1 MRPIRPGFQS
11 TAEHFAA
18 KASFSVPGFP
28 HFVPRPFPQPVPP
41 LHYESMRF
49 AAFLITVSL
58 FAGSNIDPITPA
70 NAARLKIAWTYNT
83 GEAIDH
89 FRRDPRFEATPVY
102 EKGKLYLSTPGGF
115 VVALDAETG
124 REIWKTDL
132 HVSRDRN
139 YSDFANRGVTLGGD
153 TIFVGT
159 PDSRLVAIDSVTG
172 KLRPGFAK
180 EGTVELAEGLR
191 RRPRYDGEY
200 GVSSPP
206 AFYRVSDSRELI
218 IVGSFIADNSRAQ
231 MASGEVRAFD
241 AKTGALVWT
250 FHPLPEN
257 SQAGAANT
265 WARIVVDQPN
275 GLVFLP
281 TGSASP
287 DYFGGLRPGDNR
299 DANSIVVLK
308 AATGEKVWS
317 FQTVH
322 HDLWDYDVASPPLLF
337 PGKNGP
343 AVAVGSKTGH
353 LFLFDRFT
361 GKPLFPIEERPVP
374 RSDVEGE
381 KAWPAQP
388 FPTAPPP
395 LSPQEVKADDIFG
408 ATPEDLKACQAM
420 FQKYR
425 NEGIFTP
432 PSVQGSLDVP
442 SSIGG
447 MHWGGAAWDPVNRL
461 IIAPVNR
468 RVHVVR
474 LIPRGDF
481 WYERRRHPNTEITEQ
496 EGTPFAMSREFFNA
510 PSGIPC
516 TRPPWGELVAVNPD
530 KGTIEWRVPLGE
542 LTAKGATI
550 SGLPNLGGPATTATG
565 VVFIGATIDPRIR
578 AFDTATGKLLWK
590 GDLPTAARATPLVFT
605 GPSGRQMV
613 AIAAGGFDDP
623 VSKLDTKLV
632 VFALDDK

>member
-1 MRPIRPGFQS
+1 MRLIRLGLTS
-11 TAEHFAA
+11 TAGHFAA
-18 KASFSVPGFP
+18 KTTFL
-28 HFVPRPFPQPVPP
+28 RPWIPP
-41 LHYESMRF
+41 FRPMTLLTTRPTLHYESMRF
-49 AAFLITVSL
+49 AAFLISVSL

-70 NAARLKIAWTYNT
+70 NVARLKIAWTYDT

-102 EKGKLYLSTPGGF
+102 EKGKLYVSTPGGF

-159 PDSRLVAIDSVTG
+159 PDARLVAIDSVTG

-180 EGTVELAEGLR
+180 EGTVQLAEGLR

-206 AFYRVSDSRELI
+206 AFYRVSYSRELI

-241 AKTGALVWT
+241 AKTGTLVWT

-308 AATGEKVWS
+308 AATGERVWC

-343 AVAVGSKTGH
+343 AVAVGSKTAH

-381 KAWPAQP
+381 KAWPTQP
-388 FPTAPPP
+388 FPAAPPP

-420 FQKYR
+420 FQRYR

-565 VVFIGATIDPRIR
+565 VVFIGAAIDPRIR

>member
-1 MRPIRPGFQS
+1 
-11 TAEHFAA
+11 
-18 KASFSVPGFP
+18 
-28 HFVPRPFPQPVPP
+28 
-41 LHYESMRF
+41 MRF
-49 AAFLITVSL
+49 AAFLFSVSL
-58 FAGSNIDPITPA
+58 LAAPGVDPITPA
-70 NAARLKIAWTYNT
+70 NVSRLKTAWTYDT

-102 EKGKLYLSTPGGF
+102 EHGKLYLSTPGGF

-124 REIWKTDL
+124 REIWKADL

-139 YSDFANRGVTLGGD
+139 YSDFANRGVTLGGN

-159 PDSRLVAIDSVTG
+159 ADARLVAIDSATG

-180 EGTVELAEGLR
+180 EGAIQLTEGLR
-191 RRPRYDGEY
+191 RKPRYDGEY

-206 AFYRVSDSRELI
+206 AFYRAPNGRDLI

-250 FHPLPEN
+250 FDPLPEN
-257 SQAGAANT
+257 AQAGAANT
-265 WARIVVDQPN
+265 WSRIVVDQPN
-275 GLVFLP
+275 GLAFLP

-343 AVAVGSKTGH
+343 AVAVGSKTAH
-353 LFLFDRFT
+353 LFLFDRMT
-361 GKPLFPIEERPVP
+361 GKPSFPIEERPVP
-374 RSDVEGE
+374 QSDVEGE
-381 KAWPAQP
+381 KAWPTQP
-388 FPTAPPP
+388 FPSAPLP
-395 LSPQEVKADDIFG
+395 LSPQQLTADDLFG
-408 ATPEDLKACQAM
+408 VTPQDLKACQDM
-420 FQKYR
+420 FQRYR

-432 PSVQGSLDVP
+432 PSLQGSLHIP

-461 IIAPVNR
+461 ILAPVNR
-468 RVHVVR
+468 RVHVIR
-474 LIPRGDF
+474 LIPRADF

-530 KGTIEWRVPLGE
+530 KGTIAWRVPLGE
-542 LTAKGATI
+542 LTHAGMTAA
-550 SGLPNLGGPATTATG
+550 GMPNLGGPATTDTG
-565 VVFIGATIDPRIR
+565 VVFIGASIDPHIR

-605 GPSGRQMV
+605 GASGRQMV

-632 VFALDDK
+632 VFALDGR

>member
-1 MRPIRPGFQS
+1 
-11 TAEHFAA
+11 
-18 KASFSVPGFP
+18 
-28 HFVPRPFPQPVPP
+28 
-41 LHYESMRF
+41 
-49 AAFLITVSL
+49 VS
-58 FAGSNIDPITPA
+58 
-70 NAARLKIAWTYNT
+70 
-83 GEAIDH
+83 H
-89 FRRDPRFEATPVY
+89 
-102 EKGKLYLSTPGGF
+102 
-115 VVALDAETG
+115 
-124 REIWKTDL
+124 
-132 HVSRDRN
+132 DRN

-159 PDSRLVAIDSVTG
+159 ADARLVAIDCATG

-180 EGTVELAEGLR
+180 KGTIELTEGLR

-206 AFYRVSDSRELI
+206 AFYRAPNGREFI
-218 IVGSFIADNSRAQ
+218 IVGSFIADNSRAK

-241 AKTGALVWT
+241 AKTGALAWT

-257 SQAGAANT
+257 SPAGAANT
-265 WARIVVDQPN
+265 WSRIVVDQPN
-275 GLVFLP
+275 GFVFLP

-308 AATGEKVWS
+308 AATGEKLWS

-343 AVAVGSKTGH
+343 AVAVGSKTAH
-353 LFLFDRFT
+353 LFLFDRMT

-374 RSDVEGE
+374 QSDVEGE
-381 KAWPAQP
+381 KTWPTQP
-388 FPTAPPP
+388 FPKAPPP
-395 LSPQEVKADDIFG
+395 LSPQEVKAEDIFG
-408 ATPEDLKACQAM
+408 ATPEELKACQVM

-432 PSVQGSLDVP
+432 PSLQGSLDVP

-447 MHWGGAAWDPVNRL
+447 MHWGGAAWDPMNRL
-461 IIAPVNR
+461 IIVPVNR
-468 RVHVVR
+468 RVNVIRV
-474 LIPRGDF
+474 IPRGDF
-481 WYERRRHPNTEITEQ
+481 SYERRRHPKIEITEQ
-496 EGTPFAMSREFFNA
+496 EGAPFAMSREFFNA

-516 TRPPWGELVAVNPD
+516 TRPPWGELVAVSAD

-542 LTAKGATI
+542 LQLKGTTV
-550 SGLPNLGGPATTATG
+550 SGLPNLGGPATTDTG
-565 VVFIGATIDPRIR
+565 IVFIGASIDPHIR

-605 GPSGRQMV
+605 SSSGRQMV

-632 VFALDDK
+632 VFALADK

>member
-1 MRPIRPGFQS
+1 M
-11 TAEHFAA
+11 
-18 KASFSVPGFP
+18 
-28 HFVPRPFPQPVPP
+28 
-41 LHYESMRF
+41 
-49 AAFLITVSL
+49 AFLFSL
-58 FAGSNIDPITPA
+58 SLLAAPRAGSITPA
-70 NAARLKIAWTYNT
+70 NVVRLKVVWTYDT

-102 EKGKLYLSTPGGF
+102 DDGKLYVSTPGGL
-115 VVALDAETG
+115 VLALDAETG
-124 REIWKTDL
+124 SEIWKADL

-139 YSDFANRGVTLGGD
+139 YSDFGNRGVTLGGD
-153 TIFVGT
+153 TIFIGMA
-159 PDSRLVAIDSVTG
+159 DARLIAIDRATG
-172 KLRPGFAK
+172 RLRPGFAK
-180 EGTVELAEGLR
+180 EGTIQLTEGLR
-191 RRPRYDGEY
+191 HAPHYEGEY

-206 AFYRVSDSRELI
+206 AFYRGPNGREI
-218 IVGSFIADNSRAQ
+218 VIVGSFVADNSRAQ

-257 SQAGAANT
+257 SPAGAANT
-265 WARIVVDQPN
+265 WSRIVVDQPN

-308 AATGEKVWS
+308 AATGEKLWS

-343 AVAVGSKTGH
+343 AVAVGSKTAH
-353 LFLFDRFT
+353 LFLFDRLS

-374 RSDVEGE
+374 QSDVPGE
-381 KAWPAQP
+381 KASPTQP
-388 FPTAPPP
+388 FPSAPPP
-395 LSPQEVKADDIFG
+395 LSPHELKAGDILG
-408 ATPEDLKACQAM
+408 TTPEDLKACQEM

-432 PSVQGSLDVP
+432 PSIQGSLIIP
-442 SSIGG
+442 GSIGG

-468 RVHVVR
+468 GVQVIR
-474 LIPRGDF
+474 LIPRADF
-481 WYERRRHPNTEITEQ
+481 WYERRRHPNSEITEQ
-496 EGTPFAMSREFFNA
+496 DGTPFAMSREDFSA
-510 PSGIPC
+510 ASHIPC
-516 TRPPWGELVAVNPD
+516 TRPPWGELVAVSPD

-542 LTAKGATI
+542 LTYTGMTVP
-550 SGLPNLGGPATTATG
+550 GLPNLGGPATTDTG
-565 VVFIGATIDPRIR
+565 VVFIGASIDPHIR

-605 GPSGRQMV
+605 STSGRQMV
-613 AIAAGGFDDP
+613 VIAAGGFDHP
-623 VSKLDTKLV
+623 LSKLDTKLV
-632 VFALDDK
+632 AFALDNE

>member
-1 MRPIRPGFQS
+1 MR
-11 TAEHFAA
+11 
-18 KASFSVPGFP
+18 
-28 HFVPRPFPQPVPP
+28 
-41 LHYESMRF
+41 L
-49 AAFLITVSL
+49 AAFFFTVSL
-58 FAGSNIDPITPA
+58 FAGPGTDPISPA
-70 NAARLKIAWTYNT
+70 NVARLKVAWTYDT
-83 GEAIDH
+83 GEGIDH

-102 EKGKLYLSTPGGF
+102 DNGRLYLSTPGGL
-115 VVALDAETG
+115 VIALDAETG

-132 HVSRDRN
+132 HVSRDRD
-139 YSDFANRGVTLGGD
+139 YSDFANRGVTLGVD

-159 PDSRLVAIDSVTG
+159 PDARLVAIDRATG
-172 KLRPGFAK
+172 KLKPGFAT
-180 EGTVELAEGLR
+180 EGTIDLTVGLR
-191 RRPRYDGEY
+191 SRPHYAGEY

-206 AFYRVSDSRELI
+206 AFVRAPGRDLI
-218 IVGSFIADNSRAQ
+218 IVGSFIADNSRVR

-257 SQAGAANT
+257 SPAGAANT
-265 WARIVVDQPN
+265 WSRMVVDQPN

-322 HDLWDYDVASPPLLF
+322 HDLWDYDIASPPLLF

-343 AVAVGSKTGH
+343 AVAVGSKTAH
-353 LFLFDRFT
+353 LFLFDRLT
-361 GKPLFPIEERPVP
+361 GKSLFPIEERPVP
-374 RSDVEGE
+374 QSDIEGE
-381 KAWPAQP
+381 KTWPTQP

-395 LSPQEVKADDIFG
+395 LSPHEIKAEDIFG
-408 ATPEDLKACQAM
+408 VTPEDLKACQAI
-420 FQKYR
+420 FKKSR
-425 NEGIFTP
+425 NDGIFTP
-432 PSVQGSLDVP
+432 PSIQGSLDIP

-468 RVHVVR
+468 VVHVSR
-474 LIPRGDF
+474 LIPRDDF
-481 WYERRRHPNTEITEQ
+481 WYERRLHPKSEITEQ
-496 EGTPFAMSREFFNA
+496 EGAPFAISREFFKA
-510 PSGIPC
+510 PSGTFCI
-516 TRPPWGELVAVNPD
+516 RPPWGELVAVSPD

-542 LTAKGATI
+542 LTWNGAAV
-550 SGLPNLGGPATTATG
+550 SGLPNLGGPATTGTG
-565 VVFIGATIDPRIR
+565 VVFIGASIDPHLR

-605 GPSGRQMV
+605 GPSGREMV

-623 VSKLDTKLV
+623 LSKLDTKLV
-632 VFALDDK
+632 VFALDDN

>member
-1 MRPIRPGFQS
+1 M
-11 TAEHFAA
+11 
-18 KASFSVPGFP
+18 
-28 HFVPRPFPQPVPP
+28 
-41 LHYESMRF
+41 
-49 AAFLITVSL
+49 AFLFSL
-58 FAGSNIDPITPA
+58 SLLAAPRVGSITPA
-70 NAARLKIAWTYNT
+70 NVDRLKIVWTYDT

-102 EKGKLYLSTPGGF
+102 DNGKLYVSTPGGL
-115 VVALDAETG
+115 VLALDAETG
-124 REIWKTDL
+124 SEVWKTDL
-132 HVSRDRN
+132 HVSRDWN

-159 PDSRLVAIDSVTG
+159 ADARLVAIDRATG

-180 EGTVELAEGLR
+180 EGTIRLTEGLR
-191 RRPRYDGEY
+191 HAPRYEGEY

-206 AFYRVSDSRELI
+206 AFYRGPNGREI
-218 IVGSFIADNSRAQ
+218 VIVGSFVADNSRAQ

-241 AKTGALVWT
+241 AKTGVLVWT

-257 SQAGAANT
+257 SPAGAANT
-265 WARIVVDQPN
+265 WSRIVVDQPN

-287 DYFGGLRPGDNR
+287 DYFGRLRPGDNR

-343 AVAVGSKTGH
+343 AVAVGSKTAH
-353 LFLFDRFT
+353 LFLFDRWT

-374 RSDVEGE
+374 QSDVAGE
-381 KAWPAQP
+381 KISPTQP
-388 FPTAPPP
+388 FPSAPPS
-395 LSPQEVKADDIFG
+395 LSPHQLKAEDIFG
-408 ATPEDLKACQAM
+408 ATPEDLKACQEM

-432 PSVQGSLDVP
+432 PSLQGSLIIP
-442 SSIGG
+442 GSIGG

-468 RVHVVR
+468 GVQVIR
-474 LIPRGDF
+474 LIPRADF
-481 WYERRRHPNTEITEQ
+481 WYERRRHPNSEITEQ
-496 EGTPFAMSREFFNA
+496 DGTPFAMSREDFSA
-510 PSGIPC
+510 ASHIPC
-516 TRPPWGELVAVNPD
+516 TRPPWGELVAVSPD

-542 LTAKGATI
+542 WMSTGMTI
-550 SGLPNLGGPATTATG
+550 PGLPNLGGPATTDTG
-565 VVFIGATIDPRIR
+565 VVFIGASIDPHIR

-590 GDLPTAARATPLVFT
+590 GDLPTAARATPLAFT
-605 GPSGRQMV
+605 STSGRQMV
-613 AIAAGGFDDP
+613 VIAAGGFDNP
-623 VSKLDTKLV
+623 LSKLDTKLV
-632 VFALDDK
+632 AFALDNE

>member
-1 MRPIRPGFQS
+1 
-11 TAEHFAA
+11 
-18 KASFSVPGFP
+18 
-28 HFVPRPFPQPVPP
+28 
-41 LHYESMRF
+41 MRF
-49 AAFLITVSL
+49 AVILFSVSL
-58 FAGSNIDPITPA
+58 FAGQKIDPITPA
-70 NAARLKIAWTYNT
+70 NVARLKLAWTYDT
-83 GEAIDH
+83 HEAIDQ
-89 FRRDPRFEATPVY
+89 FRKNPRFEATPVY
-102 EKGKLYLSTPGGF
+102 DKGKLYVSTPGGLII
-115 VVALDAETG
+115 ALDAETG
-124 REIWKTDL
+124 GEIWKTDL

-159 PDSRLVAIDSVTG
+159 ADARLVAIDSATG
-172 KLRPGFAK
+172 RLRPGFAK
-180 EGTVELAEGLR
+180 DGTVELTEGLR
-191 RRPRYDGEY
+191 HKPRYDGEY

-206 AFYRVSDSRELI
+206 AFYRAPDGREFI
-218 IVGSFIADNSRAQ
+218 IVGSFVADNSRAN

-241 AKTGALVWT
+241 AKTGALAWT

-257 SQAGAANT
+257 SPAGAANT
-265 WARIVVDQPN
+265 WSRIVVDPSS

-343 AVAVGSKTGH
+343 AVAVGSKTAH
-353 LFLFDRFT
+353 LFLFDRMT
-361 GKPLFPIEERPVP
+361 GRPLFPIDERPVP

-381 KAWPAQP
+381 KAWATQP
-388 FPTAPPP
+388 FPSAPPP
-395 LSPQEVKADDIFG
+395 LSPQEVKPEDIFG

-432 PSVQGSLDVP
+432 PTLRGSLHVP

-447 MHWGGAAWDPVNRL
+447 MHWGGAAWDPVHRL

-468 RVHVVR
+468 RVHVIR
-474 LIPRGDF
+474 LIPRADF
-481 WYERRRHPNTEITEQ
+481 LDERRRHPNTEITEQ
-496 EGTPFAMSREFFNA
+496 AGAPFAMSREFFNA

-516 TRPPWGELVAVNPD
+516 TRPPWGELLAVSPD

-542 LTAKGATI
+542 LPHKGTTL
-550 SGLPNLGGPATTATG
+550 SGMPNLGGPATTDTG
-565 VVFIGATIDPRIR
+565 VVFIGASIDPHIR

-590 GDLPTAARATPLVFT
+590 GDLPTAARATPLIFT
-605 GPSGRQMV
+605 SASGRQMV

-632 VFALDDK
+632 VFALDDR

>member
-1 MRPIRPGFQS
+1 MR
-11 TAEHFAA
+11 
-18 KASFSVPGFP
+18 
-28 HFVPRPFPQPVPP
+28 
-41 LHYESMRF
+41 L
-49 AAFLITVSL
+49 AAFLFCVSL
-58 FAGSNIDPITPA
+58 FAGPRVDPITPA
-70 NAARLKIAWTYNT
+70 NVGRLKTAWTYDT

-102 EKGKLYLSTPGGF
+102 DNGKLYVSTPGGF
-115 VVALDAETG
+115 VIALDAETG
-124 REIWKTDL
+124 RELWKTDL
-132 HVSRDRN
+132 RVSRDRN

-153 TIFVGT
+153 AIFVGT
-159 PDSRLVAIDSVTG
+159 ADARLVAIDRATG
-172 KLRPGFAK
+172 KPRPGFAK
-180 EGTVELAEGLR
+180 EGTINLTEGLR
-191 RRPRYDGEY
+191 RKPRYEGEY

-206 AFYRVSDSRELI
+206 AYYRAPDARALI
-218 IVGSFIADNSRAQ
+218 IVGSFVADNSRAQ

-241 AKTGALVWT
+241 AKTGRLVWT

-265 WARIVVDQPN
+265 WSRIVVDQPN

-299 DANSIVVLK
+299 DANSIVVLN
-308 AATGEKVWS
+308 AATGKKVWS

-322 HDLWDYDVASPPLLF
+322 HDLWDYDIASPPLLF

-343 AVAVGSKTGH
+343 AVAVGSKTAH
-353 LFLFDRFT
+353 LFLFDRIT

-374 RSDVEGE
+374 QSDVEGE
-381 KAWPAQP
+381 KTSPTQP

-395 LSPQEVKADDIFG
+395 LSPHEIKAEDIFG
-408 ATPEDLKACQAM
+408 ATPEDLQACQAM

-432 PSVQGSLDVP
+432 PSLHGSLDIP
-442 SSIGG
+442 GNIGG

-468 RVHVVR
+468 RAAVIR
-474 LIPRGDF
+474 LIPRADF
-481 WYERRRHPNTEITEQ
+481 WYERRQHPDSEITEQ
-496 EGTPFAMSREFFNA
+496 DGTPFAMSREFFNA

-516 TRPPWGELVAVNPD
+516 TRPPWGELVAVSPD

-542 LTAKGATI
+542 LTRKGVTV
-550 SGLPNLGGPATTATG
+550 SGLPNLGGPATTGTG
-565 VVFIGATIDPRIR
+565 VVFMGASIDPHIR

-590 GDLPTAARATPLVFT
+590 GDLPTGARATPLVFT
-605 GPSGRQMV
+605 SPSGRQMV

-623 VSKLDTKLV
+623 ASKLDTKLV

>member
-1 MRPIRPGFQS
+1 MR
-11 TAEHFAA
+11 
-18 KASFSVPGFP
+18 
-28 HFVPRPFPQPVPP
+28 
-41 LHYESMRF
+41 L
-49 AAFLITVSL
+49 AAFLFTVSL
-58 FAGSNIDPITPA
+58 CAGPRVDPITPA
-70 NAARLKIAWTYNT
+70 NVARLKIAWTYDT
-83 GEAIDH
+83 REAIDH

-102 EKGKLYLSTPGGF
+102 DDGKLYVSTPGGF

-132 HVSRDRN
+132 RVPRDRN

-153 TIFVGT
+153 TIFIGT
-159 PDSRLVAIDSVTG
+159 PDARLIAIDRATG
-172 KLRPGFAK
+172 KLKPSFAR
-180 EGTVELAEGLR
+180 EGTIDLTEGLR
-191 RRPRYDGEY
+191 HKPRYDGEY

-206 AFYRVSDSRELI
+206 AFYRTPNGRELI
-218 IVGSFIADNSRAQ
+218 IVGSFIADNSRAR
-231 MASGEVRAFD
+231 MASGEVRSFD
-241 AKTGALVWT
+241 AKTGTLVWT

-257 SQAGAANT
+257 SPAGAANT
-265 WARIVVDQPN
+265 WSRIVVDQPN

-299 DANSIVVLK
+299 DANSIVVLR

-322 HDLWDYDVASPPLLF
+322 HDLWDYDIASPPLLF
-337 PGKNGP
+337 PGKSGP
-343 AVAVGSKTGH
+343 AVAVGSKTAH
-353 LFLFDRFT
+353 LFLFDRMT
-361 GKPLFPIEERPVP
+361 GRPLFPIEERPVA

-381 KAWPAQP
+381 KAWPTQP
-388 FPTAPPP
+388 FPSAPPP
-395 LSPQEVKADDIFG
+395 LSPHEVKAEDIFG
-408 ATPEDLKACQAM
+408 ATPEDLKACQSM

-432 PSVQGSLDVP
+432 PSLRGSLDIP

-447 MHWGGAAWDPVNRL
+447 MHWGGAVWDSANRL

-468 RVHVVR
+468 RVHVIR
-474 LIPRGDF
+474 LIPRDDF
-481 WYERRRHPNTEITEQ
+481 WFERRRHPNTEITEQ
-496 EGTPFAMSREFFNA
+496 DGTPFAMSREFFNA

-516 TRPPWGELVAVNPD
+516 TRPPWGELVAVSPD

-542 LTAKGATI
+542 LTHNGTI
-550 SGLPNLGGPATTATG
+550 VSGMPNLGGPAITDTG
-565 VVFIGATIDPRIR
+565 VVFIGASIDPHIR
-578 AFDTATGKLLWK
+578 AFDTSTGKLLWT

-605 GPSGRQMV
+605 SRSGRQMV

-632 VFALDDK
+632 VFALDDRLAE

>member
-1 MRPIRPGFQS
+1 
-11 TAEHFAA
+11 
-18 KASFSVPGFP
+18 
-28 HFVPRPFPQPVPP
+28 
-41 LHYESMRF
+41 MRF
-49 AAFLITVSL
+49 GVLLLALPL
-58 FAGSNIDPITPA
+58 LGSSSDALTPG
-70 NAARLKIAWTYNT
+70 NVARLKVAWMYDTR
-83 GEAIDH
+83 EAIDH

-102 EKGKLYLSTPGGF
+102 DNGRLYLSTPGGF
-115 VVALDAETG
+115 VVALDGDTG

-132 HVSRDRN
+132 QVSRDRN

-153 TIFVGT
+153 AIFIGT
-159 PDSRLVAIDSVTG
+159 PDARLISLDRATG
-172 KLRPGFAK
+172 RLRPGFGK
-180 EGTVELAEGLR
+180 EGTIELTEGLR

-206 AFYRVSDSRELI
+206 AYYQAPNGGGLI
-218 IVGSFIADNSRAQ
+218 IVGSFIADNSRAK

-257 SQAGAANT
+257 SPAGAANT
-265 WARIVVDQPN
+265 WSRMVVDQPN

-287 DYFGGLRPGDNR
+287 DYYGGLRPGDNR

-322 HDLWDYDVASPPLLF
+322 HDLWDYDIASPPLLF

-343 AVAVGSKTGH
+343 AVAVGSKTAN
-353 LFLFDRFT
+353 LFLFDRLT
-361 GKPLFPIEERPVP
+361 GKPLFPIEERAVP

-381 KAWPAQP
+381 KAWPTQP
-388 FPTAPPP
+388 FPSAPPA
-395 LSPQEVKADDIFG
+395 LSPQEVKASDIFG

-425 NEGIFTP
+425 NDGIFTP
-432 PSVQGSLDVP
+432 PSLQGSLHVP

-468 RVHVVR
+468 RVHVIR
-474 LIPRGDF
+474 LIPRSEF
-481 WYERRRHPNTEITEQ
+481 WYERRQHPNTEITEQ
-496 EGTPFAMSREFFNA
+496 EGAPFSMSREFFNA

-516 TRPPWGELVAVNPD
+516 TRPPWGELVAVSPD
-530 KGTIEWRVPLGE
+530 MGTIEWHVPLGE
-542 LTAKGATI
+542 LPLKGTTV
-550 SGLPNLGGPATTATG
+550 SGLPNLGGPATTSTG
-565 VVFIGATIDPRIR
+565 LVFIGASLDAHIR
-578 AFDTATGKLLWK
+578 AFETRSGKMLWK
-590 GDLPTAARATPLVFT
+590 GDLPTAARATPLIFT
-605 GPSGRQMV
+605 SASGRQMV

-632 VFALDDK
+632 VFALEHE

>member
-1 MRPIRPGFQS
+1 
-11 TAEHFAA
+11 
-18 KASFSVPGFP
+18 
-28 HFVPRPFPQPVPP
+28 
-41 LHYESMRF
+41 MRF

-70 NAARLKIAWTYNT
+70 NVARLKIAWTYDT

-102 EKGKLYLSTPGGF
+102 EKGKLYVSTPGGF

-159 PDSRLVAIDSVTG
+159 PDARLVAIDSVTG

-180 EGTVELAEGLR
+180 EGTVQLAEGLR

-343 AVAVGSKTGH
+343 AVAVGSKTAH

-425 NEGIFTP
+425 NAGFYTRRAFRGACTSPVVSAACI
-432 PSVQGSLDVP
+432 
-442 SSIGG
+442 
-447 MHWGGAAWDPVNRL
+447 GAAQ
-461 IIAPVNR
+461 
-468 RVHVVR
+468 
-474 LIPRGDF
+474 RG
-481 WYERRRHPNTEITEQ
+481 
-496 EGTPFAMSREFFNA
+496 
-510 PSGIPC
+510 
-516 TRPPWGELVAVNPD
+516 TR
-530 KGTIEWRVPLGE
+530 
-542 LTAKGATI
+542 
-550 SGLPNLGGPATTATG
+550 
-565 VVFIGATIDPRIR
+565 
-578 AFDTATGKLLWK
+578 
-590 GDLPTAARATPLVFT
+590 
-605 GPSGRQMV
+605 
-613 AIAAGGFDDP
+613 
-623 VSKLDTKLV
+623 
-632 VFALDDK
+632 